1 MQLANR
7 LVRPIIWSVLAGL
20 ALYGVSVVASDLQ
33 AVWSAVAELGLVG
46 WLAILGLS
54 LVNYGL
60 RFWRWQRYLARLR
73 YRVPHLSSLAYY
85 IGGFAFT
92 ATPAKA
98 GEAVRS
104 LYLKRHGVSYVHSLA
119 TLFAE
124 RLVDIVAMV
133 LLALSAALVFADAR
147 WPVVVLMAA
156 VLVLFP
162 LVHSNAV
169 HRFIDRRRSR
179 IRSDRLR
186 ALGEHFLDLLR
197 SASVLLRSGPLY
209 SGLALGLLAWGAEG
223 IAFYVILV
231 HLDVAVSPVLAV
243 GIYAVSI
250 LVGALSFIPGGLGS
264 TEAVMGLL
272 LMAVGAD
279 VATAVA
285 ATLICRVATLWF
297 AIVIGL
303 GVAVGLETR
312 MRRDV
317 RDQPAPERSESQ
329 VG

>member
-7 LVRPIIWSVLAGL
+7 LVRPIIWSALAGL
-20 ALYGVSVVASDLQ
+20 ALYGVSVVAGDLR
-33 AVWSAVAELGLVG
+33 AVWSAVVELGLVG

-85 IGGFAFT
+85 IAGFAFT

-104 LYLKRHGVSYVHSLA
+104 LYLKRHGVGYVDSLA
-119 TLFAE
+119 ALFAE

-133 LLALSAALVFADAR
+133 LLALSAALAFTEAR
-147 WPVVVLMAA
+147 WPVVALMAV
-156 VLVLFP
+156 VLALIP

-169 HRFIDRRRSR
+169 HGFIDRRRSR

-186 ALGEHFLDLLR
+186 ALGEHFLGLLR
-197 SASVLLRSGPLY
+197 SASVLLRSAPLY
-209 SGLALGLLAWGAEG
+209 MGLALGLLAWGAEG

-272 LMAVGAD
+272 LMALGAD
-279 VATAVA
+279 LSTAVA

-312 MRRDV
+312 MRRGV
-317 RDQPAPERSESQ
+317 PDQPAPARSESRA
-329 VG
+329 G

>member
-272 LMAVGAD
+272 LMAVGTD

-303 GVAVGLETR
+303 AVAVGLETR

>member
-303 GVAVGLETR
+303 AVAVGLETR